1 MNKKKIASK
10 ALLPIA
16 LMGVAS
22 QLHAQAPRLEEI
34 IVTAQKTVTMLQET
48 PISMTAV
55 TGEKLQEA
63 GIARIEE
70 LQGFV
75 PNLQM
80 TETGISTQIY
90 IRGIGTGNNQGFEQS
105 VGQYIDGIYYGRQQL
120 LRAPFMDMEQVEIL
134 RGPQSILFGKN
145 SIAGAMSLM
154 TGRPKI
160 DFEGVASLAVGDY
173 GMREVNLMMTGGIT
187 ENVSARFAYRHF
199 EEDGF
204 VTNTF
209 KGVDEPRKD
218 DDAIRLVL
226 SWTPDDWEI
235 RFKAERDTF
244 DTDGRQIDIIQD
256 DIACLPFD
264 LDPSSPIACGQNEYV
279 TETPPIPG
287 ATFSQILGLLG
298 HPGGIT
304 ETELDYNRQAD
315 GPEFSYNELFNYTLI
330 ADYDW
335 NDYTVSFV
343 TGYVGY
349 EFTEECDCDFIGAPV
364 FTLRLE
370 EEYKQLSQEFRIVS
384 PGDETIDWIGGLF
397 FQTSELDYNGGL
409 TVPSNSVLAAVSPAL
424 APLANNFGPRN
435 YQSDSDLWA
444 IFAQVKWN
452 VTDEFN
458 ITVGARYTEEDKDAS
473 RIIEIYDLDTNQPI
487 CDYAETGVCDSIAP
501 TLWFAVFGVQNEQF
515 GAGHNLSGSRNEGSF
530 TPLITAQW
538 DVTEST
544 MLYATYTT
552 GFKAGGFDARA
563 NNVDSWEFEN
573 EDATTV
579 EIGSKH
585 SLLDGAMELNISLYH
600 TQYDDLQIAQFDG
613 TLGFNVGNAAE
624 TTVQGVEVDM
634 RWALTENLT
643 ATSAF
648 AYLDH
653 TFDDFR
659 NGNCY
664 NRQTPDGVVF
674 AGLNLCDYTGKS
686 GQYTPETSGF
696 LTLDHEMELG
706 SGGWTLKST
715 LDLVYSAKHN
725 VHVNLDPAYTI
736 DGYTKVN
743 VRAALR
749 SESWELAV
757 RGDNITDEDVLT
769 YVGNTP
775 LSGSTF
781 GTNTY
786 YGFLARPK
794 MWSASITYFF

>member
-1 MNKKKIASK
+1 MYKKKFASHALVPLTIAG
-10 ALLPIA
+10 L
-16 LMGVAS
+16 AS
-22 QLHAQAPRLEEI
+22 QVQAQAPRLEEI

-55 TGEKLQEA
+55 TGEKLAEA

-70 LQGFV
+70 LQGLV
-75 PNLQM
+75 PNMQM

-134 RGPQSILFGKN
+134 RGPQGILFGKN

-154 TGRPKI
+154 TGRPRL
-160 DFEGVASLAVGDY
+160 DFEGMASLSVGQH
-173 GMREVNLMMTGGIT
+173 GMREANLMMTGALSD
-187 ENVSARFAYRHF
+187 NVSARFAYRHF

-204 VTNTF
+204 FHNSL
-209 KGVDEPRKD
+209 KGEDEPRKD
-218 DDAIRLVL
+218 DDAFRLVL

-256 DIACLPFD
+256 DIAITNP
-264 LDPSSPIACGQNEYV
+264 ATGEA
-279 TETPPIPG
+279 PPIPG
-287 ATFSQILGLLG
+287 LNFAQIMGVLGF
-298 HPGGIT
+298 PEAIT
-304 ETELDYNRQAD
+304 EANLDYNRQAD
-315 GPEFSYNELFNYTLI
+315 GEEFSYNELFNYTLI

-364 FTLRLE
+364 FTLRLD
-370 EEYKQLSQEFRIVS
+370 EEYKQFSQEFRVVS

-397 FQTSELDYNGGL
+397 FQTSELDFQDGL
-409 TVPSNSVLAAVSPAL
+409 TVPTNSALATVSPAL
-424 APLANNFGPRN
+424 APLANNFGPRD
-435 YQSDSDLWA
+435 YTADSDLWA

-452 VTDEFN
+452 VSDEFN
-458 ITVGARYTEEDKDAS
+458 ITVGARYTEEDKEATKK
-473 RIIEIYDLDTNQPI
+473 IEIWDLDTMAPI
-487 CDYAETGVCDSIAP
+487 CDYATTGVCDSISP
-501 TLWFAVFGVQNEQF
+501 TLWFLVFGIYNEQF
-515 GAGHNLSGSRNEGSF
+515 GTGHNLTGDRSEGSF

-538 DVTEST
+538 DITEST

-552 GFKAGGFDARA
+552 GFKSGGFDARS
-563 NNVDSWEFEN
+563 NNPDSWEFEE
-573 EDATTV
+573 EDATTIEV
-579 EIGSKH
+579 GSKQT
-585 SLLDGAMELNISLYH
+585 LLDGAMELNVSLYH
-600 TQYDDLQIAQFDG
+600 TTYDDLQIAQFDG
-613 TLGFNVGNAAE
+613 TLGFNVGNAKE
-624 TTVQGVEVDM
+624 TTVQGVEVDL
-634 RWALTENLT
+634 RWALTDNLT

-653 TFDDFR
+653 TYEDFQ

-664 NRQTPDGVVF
+664 NRQTPDGIVF
-674 AGLNLCDYTGKS
+674 AGLALCDYTGKS

-696 LTLDHEMELG
+696 LTLDHNMDIG
-706 SGGWTLKST
+706 DMTLKTT
-715 LDLVYSAKHN
+715 LDLVYSAEHN

-736 DGYTKVN
+736 DAYTKVN
-743 VRAALR
+743 FRMALR

-794 MWSASITYFF
+794 TWSASVSYFF